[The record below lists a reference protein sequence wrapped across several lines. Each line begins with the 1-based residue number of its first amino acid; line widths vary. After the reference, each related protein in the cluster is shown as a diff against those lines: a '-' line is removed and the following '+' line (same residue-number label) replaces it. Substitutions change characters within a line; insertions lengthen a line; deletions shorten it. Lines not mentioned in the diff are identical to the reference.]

1 MLLNRVEL
9 GENTVIYYR
18 LRNIGPA
25 TAGSAGPVPAP
36 LYPGHSNSH
45 VIGRVKRA
53 QHRDVQSRFLVIY
66 VYDCLWATHTKKIIC

>member
-9 GENTVIYYR
+9 GENRVIYYR

-36 LYPGHSNSH
+36 LILEWSCIKMEFGSAVLPTDYILLS
-45 VIGRVKRA
+45 V
-53 QHRDVQSRFLVIY
+53 SRIQLRG
-66 VYDCLWATHTKKIIC
+66 II

>member
-9 GENTVIYYR
+9 GENRVIYNR

-36 LYPGHSNSH
+36 LKGHCI
-45 VIGRVKRA
+45 V
-53 QHRDVQSRFLVIY
+53 
-66 VYDCLWATHTKKIIC
+66 VYWLGTIDCLGRLYANK